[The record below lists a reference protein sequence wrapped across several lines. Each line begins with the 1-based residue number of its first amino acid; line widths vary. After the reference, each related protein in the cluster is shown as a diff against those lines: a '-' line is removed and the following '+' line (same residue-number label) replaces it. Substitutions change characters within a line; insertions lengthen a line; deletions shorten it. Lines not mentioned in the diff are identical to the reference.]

1 MNRMKKL
8 ALFFLAMASFSVT
21 EANAQTIFRISP
33 GANCPD
39 FTEKYK
45 EGYCKAFVKNKFTG
59 AYLDGSCPIGSA
71 PVGEGY
77 CMFNY

>member
-1 MNRMKKL
+1 MNLMKKL

-39 FTEKYK
+39 FTEKYIPK
-45 EGYCKAFVKNKFTG
+45 NNNAGKPKNNQTLSKA
-59 AYLDGSCPIGSA
+59 
-71 PVGEGY
+71 
-77 CMFNY
+77 